1 MNHSNYCGNSRVSC
15 YLCLMFFLGLG
26 FFLLIKKGSFLSIAV
41 NTNVKFYFNSA
52 Q

>member
-1 MNHSNYCGNSRVSC
+1 MLFMFKVLSRVS
-15 YLCLMFFLGLG
+15 